1 MKKIKLL
8 IIKLA
13 RKGIIK
19 LSDKKFLDICFQY
32 YLGRKINWDNP
43 KTYNEKLQWLKV
55 YDRKDIYTM
64 MVDKYEAKKYV
75 ATIIGDEYIIPT
87 LGVYE
92 NFDDI
97 DFSKL
102 PNKFVMKCTHDS
114 GGLVIC
120 TNKKNF
126 DYRKARKKI
135 ENSLKVNYYNCWREW
150 PYKNVKPRIIIE
162 KYLKSDNS
170 TGLDDYKF
178 FCFNGEVKLLFVATD
193 RMNTKEETKFDFFD
207 ANYNHLPI
215 RNGHPN
221 SKSIPPKPKK
231 FEEMKRIASLL
242 SQGIPH
248 LRVDL
253 YESNGKIYFGELT
266 FSHWAGMVPFDPKTY
281 DELLGSWID
290 IKNIRKEG
298 E

>member
-8 IIKLA
+8 IIKWA

>member
-1 MKKIKLL
+1 M
-8 IIKLA
+8 
-13 RKGIIK
+13 
-19 LSDKKFLDICFQY
+19 
-32 YLGRKINWDNP
+32 GRKINWDNP